1 MAAYLRPL
9 PALSVLLLSI
19 LLVAP
24 VVARSGAGGAR
35 SAEYYQ
41 RRYQGRPRR
50 GPVPTAPPAEDGRD
64 NRDEGYLQWKDTRST
79 VAPLNVTIGGPG
91 RSLKAGL
98 MVRGEVGVLKRE
110 QFGVLRASSSAA
122 AKREGVKGIS
132 RPDSAGLPVLTVLRF
147 ANDACGSEIGGG
159 WGTCLL
165 PSECSRHRGVA
176 SGACAHGFGVC
187 CVQSETCGGETSV
200 NNTYFVNPE
209 HPVAGVAVRS
219 CILTVHKAAPDV
231 TQIRL
236 DLTEFQ
242 MAGPTSGTCKRDVF
256 SVSGQDSNSIV
267 PALCG
272 QNHGQHLY
280 LEVGERTGPVQL
292 RVVTSSPSGHRWRVR
307 ISQLRRTEAGRAPPL
322 CLQYLTGRSGR
333 IASFNYRPAVQGQA
347 GQPTDGGYMNNLNYM
362 ICIRKESGFCSIT
375 YSTDNFGSQAMAN
388 EFNIVNFENEESAT
402 GGTPTVPAGQAG
414 VGPIK
419 CRHDFL
425 VLSLDRLCGERLNDA
440 AASSTL
446 TDNADVTDYSAGQ
459 FVVKFVSNHQ
469 RTGAG
474 FQLDFRQNPC
484 SSQQAT

>member
-1 MAAYLRPL
+1 
-9 PALSVLLLSI
+9 
-19 LLVAP
+19 
-24 VVARSGAGGAR
+24 
-35 SAEYYQ
+35 
-41 RRYQGRPRR
+41 
-50 GPVPTAPPAEDGRD
+50 
-64 NRDEGYLQWKDTRST
+64 
-79 VAPLNVTIGGPG
+79 
-91 RSLKAGL
+91 
-98 MVRGEVGVLKRE
+98 
-110 QFGVLRASSSAA
+110 
-122 AKREGVKGIS
+122 
-132 RPDSAGLPVLTVLRF
+132 
-147 ANDACGSEIGGG
+147 
-159 WGTCLL
+159 
-165 PSECSRHRGVA
+165 
-176 SGACAHGFGVC
+176 
-187 CVQSETCGGETSV
+187 
-200 NNTYFVNPE
+200 
-209 HPVAGVAVRS
+209 
-219 CILTVHKAAPDV
+219 
-231 TQIRL
+231 
-236 DLTEFQ
+236 

-272 QNHGQHLY
+272 QNDGQHLY

-322 CLQYLTGRSGR
+322 CLQYLTGRAGR
-333 IASFNYRPAVQGQA
+333 IASFNYRPTAQGQA

-388 EFNIVNFENEESAT
+388 EFNIVNFENEESDGGIDPRIVATAT